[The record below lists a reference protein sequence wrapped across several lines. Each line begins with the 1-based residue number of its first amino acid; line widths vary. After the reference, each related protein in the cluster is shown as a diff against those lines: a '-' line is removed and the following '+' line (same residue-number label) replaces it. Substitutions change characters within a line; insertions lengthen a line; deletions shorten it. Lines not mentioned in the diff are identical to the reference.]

1 MGVPMNWKSFLSVV
15 TIIFFSFQL
24 NIIESSEQE
33 ILEAVRDGD
42 ITTLKKL
49 LKPKTN
55 LDFVNS
61 KEMTPL
67 MMASADNNLEIV
79 KMLVEAG
86 ANINQKNKENG
97 KTALMYAAALGYLE
111 VCEYLLSQKNILI
124 NAKDKEGKTA
134 LMHAVSNARTEIV
147 KLLIEKKANVN
158 ARTNTEESALS
169 IAIKIGR
176 PEIVKLLKENGAK
189 E

>member
-1 MGVPMNWKSFLSVV
+1 MKLNLIFAFLI
-15 TIIFFSFQL
+15 TLFPFWIYP
-24 NIIESSEQE
+24 IESSEGE

-42 ITTLKKL
+42 VNTLKKL
-49 LKPKTN
+49 LKPKPK

-67 MMASADNNLEIV
+67 MIASADNNLEIV
-79 KMLVEAG
+79 RMLVEAG

-97 KTALMYAAALGYLE
+97 KTALMYASALGYLE
-111 VCEYLLSQKNILI
+111 VCEFLLSQKNILI

-134 LMHAVSNARTEIV
+134 LMHAVANARVEIV
-147 KLLIEKKANVN
+147 KLLLDKKANVN

-169 IAIKIGR
+169 IAMKIGR
-176 PEIVKLLKENGAK
+176 PEIVKLLKENGAR

>member
-1 MGVPMNWKSFLSVV
+1 MTKKIFLLIAFFILSFSV
-15 TIIFFSFQL
+15 QA
-24 NIIESSEQE
+24 IESNEQE

-42 ITTLKKL
+42 IVSLKKL
-49 LKPKTN
+49 LKPKTK

-61 KEMTPL
+61 KAMTPL
-67 MMASADNNLEIV
+67 MIASMDNNLEIV

-97 KTALMYAAALGYLE
+97 KTALMYAASLGYLE
-111 VCEYLLSQKNILI
+111 VCEYLISQKEILI

-134 LMHAVSNARTEIV
+134 LMHAVANARLDIV
-147 KLLIEKKANVN
+147 KLFIDKKANIN

-169 IAIKIGR
+169 IAMKIGR

>member
-1 MGVPMNWKSFLSVV
+1 MKMRNFLIVFF
-15 TIIFFSFQL
+15 IFSFT
-24 NIIESSEQE
+24 IHAIESNEQE

-42 ITTLKKL
+42 VASLKKL
-49 LKPKTN
+49 LKPKTK

-61 KEMTPL
+61 REMTPL
-67 MMASADNNLEIV
+67 MIASADNNLEIV

-111 VCEYLLSQKNILI
+111 VCEYLLNQKQILI

-134 LMHAVSNARTEIV
+134 LMHAVANARIDVV
-147 KLLIEKKANVN
+147 KLLIDKKANVN
-158 ARTNTEESALS
+158 ARTNTEESALN
-169 IAIKIGR
+169 IAMKLGKT
-176 PEIVKLLKENGAK
+176 ELVKLLKENGAK